1 MTQTDNNNQNIKT
14 PLIVDNSINDD
25 DSTINIIDDHNTSV
39 ASTRYPAI
47 VLLGH
52 TGSGKSTLGN
62 WLLGNYG
69 CEGPFESDS
78 SCEPVTTQCQP
89 AIIKIHDRIFEL
101 IDTPG
106 VFDTEADIMREE
118 TLEKIAD
125 LIYHC
130 SYGIQ
135 AIIFVVDI
143 TQRQPFKNTMRI
155 IQGFL
160 GEAALDHM
168 IVAFTHATKDQTERD
183 QILNL
188 TREMKDL
195 LSSVNNRWL
204 ISPNP
209 DIFREDNEVVLNNMV
224 KAKKMVDEF
233 QNAYTTATFNKVRD
247 AADKR
252 AEALRAAKYSCFKLD
267 TKVILE
273 NKKVVPMSLVRVG
286 DRVCCGAINGK
297 LKFSEVYLIA
307 HYSSERMTEFLKVEF
322 TTPDGIK
329 GSLLLTP
336 EHHIIINNNFDYAK
350 NICPYTSKIQVLI
363 GTQLVQVHVED
374 VSTEYH
380 KGYISIFTRSGTII
394 ADNILCSCYAMCPP
408 YQNII
413 HFSLYPL
420 QIFSVF
426 KKLTNDNNEKIHPY
440 LEFLKNRYENINGLL
455 GKTRLLIK

>member
-1 MTQTDNNNQNIKT
+1 MTQTDNNSQIIKT
-14 PLIVDNSINDD
+14 PLVVDNSANESIAD
-25 DSTINIIDDHNTSV
+25 DSTINISV
-39 ASTRYPAI
+39 TGTRYPVI

-52 TGSGKSTLGN
+52 TSSGKSTLGN
-62 WLLGNYG
+62 WLLGNHGYG
-69 CEGPFESDS
+69 GPFENDS
-78 SCEPVTTQCQP
+78 SSGPGPVTTQCQP
-89 AIIKIHDRIFEL
+89 ASIKINDRIFDL

-106 VFDTEADIMREE
+106 VFDTDADIRSEE

-130 SYGIQ
+130 SYGVQ

-143 TQRQPFKNTMRI
+143 TQRQPFKNTMKI

-168 IVAFTHATKDQTERD
+168 IVAFTHTTKDQTERD

-188 TREMKDL
+188 TREMKEL
-195 LSSVNNRWL
+195 LSSVNNRWF

-209 DIFREDNEVVLNNMV
+209 DIFREDSDVVIKNMV
-224 KAKKMVDEF
+224 KAKLMIDEF
-233 QNAYTTATFNKVRD
+233 QSAYTTATFNKVRD
-247 AADKR
+247 AEDKR
-252 AEALRAAKYSCFKLD
+252 AEALRVARYSCFKLD
-267 TKVILE
+267 TKVLLE
-273 NKKVVPMSLVRVG
+273 NKKVVPMSSVRVG

-307 HYSSERMTEFLKVEF
+307 HYNSESMTEFLKVEF

-329 GSLLLTP
+329 SSLLLTP
-336 EHHIIINNNFDYAK
+336 EHHIFINNNFDYAK
-350 NICPYTSKIQVLI
+350 NICPYSSKIQVLI
-363 GTQLVQVHVED
+363 GTQLVQVQVEN

-380 KGYISIFTRSGTII
+380 KGYIAIFTRAGTIM

-408 YQNII
+408 YQNVI
-413 HFSLYPL
+413 HSLLYPL

-426 KKLTNDNNEKIHPY
+426 KKLTNYEEGKIHPY
-440 LEFLKNRYENINGLL
+440 LEFLKNRYENINGLFS
-455 GKTRLLIK
+455 KTRLLIK